1 MSNGEPDDL
10 WPVLPS
16 EAVQDAL
23 SDPSLP
29 VDLFSVIVALTV
41 AIAENPWLPE
51 STARDSAGDW
61 RRLPIPH
68 GRGLVE
74 YVIDPHN
81 HVVRLTRVI
90 PL

>member
-1 MSNGEPDDL
+1 MSDGQPDDL
-10 WPVLPS
+10 WPVEPS
-16 EAVQDAL
+16 EAVHDAL

-29 VDLFSVIVALTV
+29 VDLFSAIVALTV

-51 STARDSAGDW
+51 STARDNAGDW

-74 YVIDPHN
+74 YVIDTPN
-81 HVVRLTRVI
+81 HLVRLTRVI